1 MLNKKQIL
9 ENPNQNQIEEILAV
23 IEKNIETIQNQIIKL
38 ELSNKEHTNQYI
50 MLQEQEL
57 LNKLELNKVWTI
69 YGIIESDF
77 KGNEKSI
84 NQIYSDVQEL
94 IYKYLV

>member
-9 ENPNQNQIEEILAV
+9 ENPNQNQIGEILAV

-69 YGIIESDF
+69 YDIIESDF